1 MLEMMRKTRF
11 RRCETQT
18 EHRKVTGT
26 LHNVPDKQYHTA
38 LTASMKSHP
47 GFHRGNLLHALAWRR
62 PPAASSFLILVRV
75 VNHQGTN
82 PDILQTSGSMRFFGF
97 SWHIAVIRVIDVL
110 VVNSAVSSGLG
121 VPRWR
126 VSRL

>member
-1 MLEMMRKTRF
+1 VLEMMRKTEI
-11 RRCETQT
+11 RRHETHI
-18 EHRKVTGT
+18 EHQKVTGT
-26 LHNVPDKQYHTA
+26 LHNVPDKQYDTA
-38 LTASMKSHP
+38 LTAPMKSHP
-47 GFHRGNLLHALAWRR
+47 GFHPGNLLHALAWRR

-97 SWHIAVIRVIDVL
+97 SWHIAVNGVIDVS
-110 VVNSAVSSGLG
+110 VVNPAMSSGLG

-126 VSRL
+126 VSQM